1 LVNDDHHMKRENIML
16 AFEHEKLLPTT
27 TTIEFNILVSL
38 LSGNLHGLGLVHEIA
53 TRTRN
58 ELILVPG
65 TLYTALKRMHDEGW
79 IQIVEPE
86 TPQDDRRRYYG
97 LTELGRSIIRQE
109 VERMERVVSTTRQ
122 LLNEPVAH

>member
-1 LVNDDHHMKRENIML
+1 LVNADHNMKRENTML

-53 TRTRN
+53 MRTRN

-97 LTELGRSIIRQE
+97 LTALGRSIIRQE

-122 LLNEPVAH
+122 LLNEPVTH

>member
-1 LVNDDHHMKRENIML
+1 ML

-53 TRTRN
+53 MRTRN

-122 LLNEPVAH
+122 LLNEPVTH